1 MTTVF
6 YVLVVLPSVAFVF
19 LVLSTFFGTR
29 RAYFAI
35 CWIPVTLFL
44 FFYVFQR
51 LLAFDPSQAYRAK
64 DLLTVT
70 SWVSLVQCGLGVAL
84 AVRAFYQRRHFI
96 GLLLAA
102 GLTGLPYFLLH

>member
-1 MTTVF
+1 MTTFF

-19 LVLSTFFGTR
+19 LVLSTFYGTR
-29 RAYFAI
+29 RAYVAI
-35 CWIPVTLFL
+35 CWIPLTLFL
-44 FFYVFQR
+44 LLYVFQR

-70 SWVSLVQCGLGVAL
+70 GWVSLVQCGLGAGL
-84 AVRAFYQRRHFI
+84 AVRALYRGREFI

-102 GLTGLPYFLLH
+102 ALAGLPFILRP